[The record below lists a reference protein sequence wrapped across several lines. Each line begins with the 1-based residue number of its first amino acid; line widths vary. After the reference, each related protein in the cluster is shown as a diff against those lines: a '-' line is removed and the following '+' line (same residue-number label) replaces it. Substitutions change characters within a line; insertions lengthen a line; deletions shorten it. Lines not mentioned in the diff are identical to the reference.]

1 MDCPKC
7 GKSSFDYEGAK
18 KVIESRSDQK
28 GGVRRRRECPACN
41 YRFTTYE
48 IHQHNLV
55 ADPECRK
62 EMISDFKEE
71 ITKTVNKS
79 RETILFALDQIFL
92 DL

>member
-7 GKSSFDYEGAK
+7 GKSSFNYEKAR
-18 KVIESRSDQK
+18 KVIETRSDKK
-28 GGVRRRRECPACN
+28 GGIRRRRICPVCE

-48 IHQHNLV
+48 IHQHNLIT
-55 ADPECRK
+55 DPECRK
-62 EMISDFKEE
+62 EMILDYKEE
-71 ITKTVNKS
+71 LSKTINKS